1 MRESESYQGIHLGG
15 EAMEMKDKL
24 NERNKENRDVEGNDG
39 KNGTQEQVSS
49 QRNIQDIDQ
58 AQNVNATP
66 VQLNTQNFNVKTEF
80 NVKDYS
86 GRITGVTYLEKNNKI
101 LSNVNVL
108 LYFGTINEIAVY
120 KTKSD
125 ENGNFSIE
133 DLPPGYYSIL
143 AYTGHDLKDA
153 VQCIKV
159 LVGQSVHQCI
169 HLK

>member
-1 MRESESYQGIHLGG
+1 
-15 EAMEMKDKL
+15 MEMEDKL
-24 NERNKENRDVEGNDG
+24 EEMNESTKGFSDTDV
-39 KNGTQEQVSS
+39 KKGTQEQLSS

-66 VQLNTQNFNVKTEF
+66 VQFNTQNFNVTTEF

-86 GRITGVTYLEKNNKI
+86 GKITGVTYVEENNKI
-101 LSNVNVL
+101 LSNVSVL
-108 LYFGTINEIAVY
+108 LYFGAINEIAVY

-143 AYTGHDLKDA
+143 AYAGHDLKDA
-153 VQCIKV
+153 AQCIKV
-159 LVGQSVHQCI
+159 LAGQSVHQCI
-169 HLK
+169 LLR

>member
-1 MRESESYQGIHLGG
+1 MGMEDKSERASRRTKGSIDAD
-15 EAMEMKDKL
+15 EKS
-24 NERNKENRDVEGNDG
+24 
-39 KNGTQEQVSS
+39 GTQEQVSS

-66 VQLNTQNFNVKTEF
+66 VQFNTQNFNVNAEF
-80 NVKDYS
+80 NPKDYS
-86 GRITGVTYLEKNNKI
+86 GKITGVTYLEENSKI
-101 LSNVNVL
+101 LSNVSIL
-108 LYFGTINEIAVY
+108 LYFGVINEIAVY

-143 AYTGHDLKDA
+143 AYTGHGLKNV

-159 LVGQSVHQCI
+159 LAGQSVHQCI
-169 HLK
+169 LLR

>member
-1 MRESESYQGIHLGG
+1 
-15 EAMEMKDKL
+15 MEMEDKL
-24 NERNKENRDVEGNDG
+24 EGISENTKGLSDTDV

-66 VQLNTQNFNVKTEF
+66 MQFNTQNFNVKTEF
-80 NVKDYS
+80 NVRDYC
-86 GRITGVTYLEKNNKI
+86 GKITGVTYIEESNKI
-101 LSNVNVL
+101 LPNVKVL

-143 AYTGHDLKDA
+143 AYAGHDLKDA

-159 LVGQSVHQCI
+159 LPGQSIHQCI
-169 HLK
+169 LLR